1 MAIDSF
7 CPSFCLTRYPVRHLV
22 FWRKSWAGFRQ
33 KVFHRSQRDRQI
45 TCMPRWVNIIAT
57 SLICETSFRRTFF
70 SFTTSSI
77 LMNLLQREMS
87 KWQINLSKNKIR
99 SIHILFM
106 WAPRSLSPSV
116 YVAAC
121 LKQFTVTSTC
131 ETLPPCTHAPITL
144 KIFRCRPACFRVLIS
159 FNSAAF
165 SSLLAS
171 SS

>member
-1 MAIDSF
+1 M
-7 CPSFCLTRYPVRHLV
+7 RHLV

-70 SFTTSSI
+70 SFRTSSI

-99 SIHILFM
+99 SIHVLFM
-106 WAPRSLSPSV
+106 WAPRSLSPNV
-116 YVAAC
+116 YIAAC

-131 ETLPPCTHAPITL
+131 EILPPCTHAPITL
-144 KIFRCRPACFRVLIS
+144 K
-159 FNSAAF
+159 F
-165 SSLLAS
+165 SDVGQLVSESLSRLTARLS
-171 SS
+171 QVRLHHLHKKREKILS